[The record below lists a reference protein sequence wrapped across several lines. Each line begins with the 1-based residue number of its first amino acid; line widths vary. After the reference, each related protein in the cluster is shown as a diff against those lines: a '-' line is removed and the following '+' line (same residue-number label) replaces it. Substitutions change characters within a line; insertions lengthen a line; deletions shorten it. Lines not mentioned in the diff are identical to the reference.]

1 MDLDP
6 YQPCPGGLDK
16 KIKFCCKDL
25 VRELDEVSR
34 KLEANQ
40 PEAARVMVDQL
51 QAKHGDR
58 ECLCAIGCSLSL
70 RLDDL
75 DTAEAKIRKFREI
88 APHNPIGLALAA
100 MTVAGKQPTADESDE
115 IDPVALKQH
124 SREAMDLLQQALAA
138 CGQQVPVQVYE
149 AIGIVAHRVL
159 AEGQTLAARELFT
172 LQAVMAGE
180 GANEPLS
187 RIMEIGNSAASGLL
201 KQDLVLPE
209 PPAGPGKDEYLAAV
223 ENAQRGAWAAAAQQ
237 IAPLAEKYPDEPV
250 FVQALARLHLR
261 MAHNEE
267 AITLLRR
274 FASMAGV
281 DQDDAVESEALAQ
294 LLDPDT
300 YKTTTDIVEATFPVA
315 DAELMLAALQSD
327 RRAVSM
333 RADFSQMATGD
344 APPPK
349 AGFWLLDRP
358 LPESIDEMTADELPD
373 SLCEILLYGKETD
386 RDARLMAIIARGDD
400 YDQSRTILKEI
411 GGDQFDDHPD
421 ERELGQVAA
430 AGVKLRV
437 QTHFPED
444 TPAGLRGRML
454 ARRYEHTLLNK
465 WVNIPLDV
473 LDGKTPTEA
482 NSDPALRQ
490 KLLAAILVL
499 ESGQQQHDNLE
510 LYDQLREKLGLPT
523 THAASAFEDVRRT
536 PLMRLSRLDSAL
548 MNDEDLLLAFS
559 LAAQNSLW
567 MAIVK
572 LGSEIIQR
580 ESLKQRVNLADVYA
594 RLAKYTLD
602 RDRAIDFIQDAQQF
616 EIARGESPARWKI
629 SELGM
634 RLATGDSTGAQQ
646 LLNAIQTHHMNEPGV
661 PQLLVQMLSQF
672 GLIQPDGRPINAP
685 PGPGLGA
692 APVAGD
698 VMAGGLDPSTAP
710 GGTPSLAVDAP
721 PPEQDESK
729 GKLWLPGMD

>member
-58 ECLCAIGCSLSL
+58 ECLSAIGCSLSL

-75 DTAEAKIRKFREI
+75 DTAEVKLLKFRET
-88 APHNPIGLALAA
+88 APQNPIGLALAA
-100 MTVAGKQPTADESDE
+100 MIVAGKQPTVSDSDE
-115 IDPVALKQH
+115 IDPVALQQH

-138 CGQQVPVQVYE
+138 CGPQVPVQVYE
-149 AIGIVAHRVL
+149 AIGIIAHRVL

-180 GANEPLS
+180 NANEPLS
-187 RIMEIGNSAASGLL
+187 RIMEIGNSAASALL
-201 KQDLVLPE
+201 KQDLVLAA
-209 PPAGPGKDEYLAAV
+209 PPSGPGKDEYVAAI
-223 ENAQRGAWAAAAQQ
+223 ESAQRGAWSAAAEQ
-237 IAPLAEKYPDEPV
+237 IAPLTEKYPDEPV
-250 FVQALARLHLR
+250 YVQGLARLQLR
-261 MAHNEE
+261 MAHNEA
-267 AITLLRR
+267 AIPLLRR
-274 FASMAGV
+274 FTTMSGV
-281 DQDDAVESEALAQ
+281 DAEDAVEAEALAQ

-300 YKTTTDIVEATFPVA
+300 YKTTTDILEATFPLS

-327 RRAVSM
+327 RRAIPM
-333 RADFSQMATGD
+333 RADFSQMSTGD

-358 LPESIDEMTADELPD
+358 LPESVDDLTADQLPD

-386 RDARLMAIIARGDD
+386 RDARLQVIIARGDD
-400 YDQSRTILKEI
+400 YDQSRKILKEI
-411 GGDQFDDHPD
+411 GGDQLDDQP
-421 ERELGQVAA
+421 EENVLGEVAA

-437 QTHFPED
+437 QTHFPEE

-465 WVNIPLDV
+465 WVDIQLDV

-482 NSDPALRQ
+482 SNDPALRQ

-510 LYDQLREKLGLPT
+510 LYDNLREKLGLPT
-523 THAASAFEDVRRT
+523 SKAASAFEDVRRT
-536 PLMRLSRLDSAL
+536 PLMRLSKLDTAL
-548 MNDEDLLLAFS
+548 MNDEDLLLAYT

-594 RLAKYTLD
+594 RLAKYTMD
-602 RDRAIDFIQDAQQF
+602 RDRAIDLIQDAQQF
-616 EIARGESPARWKI
+616 EVARGESPARWKV

-646 LLNAIQTHHMNEPGV
+646 LLNAIQSQHMNEPGI

-672 GLIQPDGRPINAP
+672 GLIRPDGRPINAP
-685 PGPGLGA
+685 PDAGA
-692 APVAGD
+692 PAGSPL
-698 VMAGGLDPSTAP
+698 AGGLDPAANP
-710 GGTPSLAVDAP
+710 AAGPSLAVGAP
-721 PPEQDESK
+721 PQEQDESK